1 MQDPILWSIVL
12 QIVLIALN
20 AVFACAE
27 IAIISM
33 NDNKLAQLVAQGNK
47 RAIRLE
53 RLTSRPAQ
61 FLATI
66 QIAITLSGFLGSA
79 FAAENFSDP
88 LVDVLLAAGV
98 PIPAKTLDAL
108 AVIAI
113 TLLLSYFTL
122 VFGELVPKRLAM
134 KKSESLALG
143 LSTLIS
149 IIAKIFAPIVAVL
162 TASTN
167 CILRLLGIDPS
178 ADEEEVSEEEIK
190 MMVDRGSEKG
200 VFDSDTKEFIQ
211 NVFEF
216 DDLTV
221 GEFATH
227 RTEVSLLWT
236 NQTPEEWRTILFQN
250 RHTRYPVCD
259 GSVDQVIG
267 VLDARDF
274 FRLQSD
280 SMEEIM
286 QEAVK
291 PPFFVPE
298 TVKADV
304 LFKQMKQRRNYYA
317 VVLDERGGMLG
328 VVTMNDLVEQLVG
341 EIELEDE
348 PPEIQQMEETL
359 WRIQGS
365 APLDDVALAL
375 GLPLPLD
382 EYETFGGYVFGLYG
396 SVPQDGR
403 TVEVNTDRLHIQVT
417 LIKDHRLEEALV
429 SLLPEPEPAPQPPS
443 STRRISHS

>member
-1 MQDPILWSIVL
+1 MQDPFLWPIVL

-27 IAIISM
+27 IAVISI

-47 RAIRLE
+47 AAQRLA
-53 RLTSRPAQ
+53 RLTSRPAR

-79 FAAENFSDP
+79 FAADNFSDP
-88 LVDVLLAAGV
+88 LVDALLTAGV
-98 PIPAKTLDAL
+98 PIPAATLDKI
-108 AVIAI
+108 AVILI

-134 KKSESLALG
+134 KKAESLALG
-143 LSTLIS
+143 LSGLITAISTL
-149 IIAKIFAPIVAVL
+149 FAPVVTVL

-167 CILRLLGIDPS
+167 GILRLLGIDPN

-200 VFDSDTKEFIQ
+200 VFGSSTKEFIQ

-227 RTEVSLLWT
+227 RTELDLLWT
-236 NQTPEEWRTILFQN
+236 NQSVEEWKQVIFRTG
-250 RHTRYPVCD
+250 HTRYPVCD
-259 GSVDQVIG
+259 GTVDQVIG
-267 VLDARDF
+267 VLDTREF
-274 FRLQSD
+274 FRLQDHSQQ
-280 SMEEIM
+280 EILKTV
-286 QEAVK
+286 VK
-291 PPFFVPE
+291 PAFFVPE

-304 LFKQMKQRRNYYA
+304 LFRQMKQRRTYYA
-317 VVLDERGGMLG
+317 VVLDEYGGLLG
-328 VVTMNDLVEQLVG
+328 VVTIKDLLEQLVG
-341 EIELEDE
+341 EIQQEGEPEDIQPLE
-348 PPEIQQMEETL
+348 PNT
-359 WRIQGS
+359 WRIQGM

-375 GLPLPLD
+375 GVSLPLE
-382 EYETFGGYVFGLYG
+382 EYDTFGGYVFGLYG
-396 SVPQDGR
+396 SIPPDGR
-403 TVEVNTDRLHIQVT
+403 ILSLDTDQLHIQAT
-417 LIKDHRLEEALV
+417 LIRQHRLVEALV
-429 SLLPEPEPAPQPPS
+429 SRQSETTDPPAE
-443 STRRISHS
+443 

>member
-1 MQDPILWSIVL
+1 MQAPALWPLLL
-12 QIVLIALN
+12 QVILIALN

-27 IAIISM
+27 IAVISV
-33 NDNKLAQLVAQGNK
+33 NDNKLAQLVAQGDK
-47 RAIRLE
+47 RALRLA

-79 FAAENFSDP
+79 FAADNFSDQLAAL
-88 LVDVLLAAGV
+88 LVRAGV
-98 PIPAKTLDAL
+98 PLSEKALDTI
-108 AVIAI
+108 AVVLI

-149 IIAKIFAPIVAVL
+149 AISTLFAPIVAIL

-167 CILRLLGIDPS
+167 GILRLLGIDPN

-190 MMVDRGSEKG
+190 MMVDRGSQKG
-200 VFDSDTKEFIQ
+200 VFDSATKEFIT
-211 NVFEF
+211 NIFEF
-216 DDLTV
+216 DDRTV

-227 RTEVSLLWT
+227 RTELDLLWT
-236 NQTPEEWRTILFQN
+236 NQTVDTWKQILLDT

-267 VLDARDF
+267 ILDARDF
-274 FRLQSD
+274 FRFQDSTLQ
-280 SMEEIM
+280 EVLEG
-286 QEAVK
+286 AVK
-291 PPFFVPE
+291 PAFFVPE

-304 LFKQMKQRRNYYA
+304 LFQQMKGRRTYYA
-317 VVLDERGGMLG
+317 VVLDEHGGMLG
-328 VVTMNDLVEQLVG
+328 VVTIRDLLEQLVG
-341 EIELEDE
+341 EIQQEGEL
-348 PPEIQQMEETL
+348 PEIEALEGGT

-365 APLDDVALAL
+365 APLDDVARAL
-375 GLPLPLD
+375 GIPLPLE

-403 TVEVNTDRLHIQVT
+403 RVGLKTDHLEIQMT
-417 LIKDHRLEEALV
+417 RIQQHRLEEALV
-429 SLLPEPEPAPQPPS
+429 TLLPAPEQAP
-443 STRRISHS
+443 